1 MPSDPKEC
9 RKQAE
14 NCLRLAKIA
23 QTSELATQFERLAQ
37 SWLRVAD
44 DLEKAEAY
52 LVKLH
57 AGNKAG

>member
-1 MPSDPKEC
+1 MPGDPKEC
-9 RKQAE
+9 GKQAE

-52 LVKLH
+52 LMNLH
-57 AGNKAG
+57 AGKKAG